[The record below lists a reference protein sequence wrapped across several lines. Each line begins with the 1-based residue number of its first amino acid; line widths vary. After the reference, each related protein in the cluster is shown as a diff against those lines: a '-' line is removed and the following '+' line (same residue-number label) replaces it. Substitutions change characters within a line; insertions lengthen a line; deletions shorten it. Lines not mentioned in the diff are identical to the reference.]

1 MMRMLMMKAMT
12 ISIRMMSKTEPVS
25 IQTDLAYI
33 AAQAD
38 LNFSENEN
46 FRDFLRNGDFDLDS
60 MVIAIN
66 AVIEPQIDC
75 TQCGNCCRSLMINVT
90 PAEATQLADRLGQS
104 LELVKKTFLEEST
117 GGQLVINTIPCHF
130 LANNKCTIYTDR
142 FTDCR
147 AFPYL
152 DKPGFAQRIFATLM
166 HYGRCPIIYN
176 VMEELK
182 LQTTFIAAPKS

>member
-1 MMRMLMMKAMT
+1 
-12 ISIRMMSKTEPVS
+12 MSRTEPVS

-38 LNFSENEN
+38 LKFSENEN
-46 FRDFLRNGDFDLDS
+46 FRDFLRNRDFDLDT
-60 MVIAIN
+60 MVPALN
-66 AVIEPQIDC
+66 AVIEAQVDC

-90 PAEATQLADRLGQS
+90 PAEATQLADRLGQP
-104 LELVKKTFLEEST
+104 LEMVKKTFLEESS
-117 GGQLVINTIPCHF
+117 GGQLVINAIPCHF
-130 LANNKCTIYTDR
+130 LDNNKCSIYADR

-147 AFPYL
+147 AFPNL
-152 DKPGFAQRIFATLM
+152 DKPGFSQRIFATLM

-182 LQTTFIAAPKS
+182 LQTTFIAAPKA